1 MNAYSWMKG
10 MLIFLIVISVILML
24 LSFGF
29 LIYFVI
35 NKFYTNFYWSLG
47 GLIISMILV
56 IVLIACYF
64 LINNLSKRKNFK
76 VKEMLFSKPM
86 KIEEFS
92 DYELMNKK
100 LLEFYKNFKI
110 PNSELNENLRNSISK
125 KTNLNSFPKS
135 KDIGFYDKYENRDF
149 VENKTKELWKEITEY
164 FNNSEKGKYYYN
176 AENISAFNNFYKN
189 ITELISYI
197 NIYNNFYR
205 RYSIPSL
212 TPLSV

>member
-176 AENISAFNNFYKN
+176 TENISAFNNFYKN

>member
-100 LLEFYKNFKI
+100 LLEN
-110 PNSELNENLRNSISK
+110 
-125 KTNLNSFPKS
+125 
-135 KDIGFYDKYENRDF
+135 D
-149 VENKTKELWKEITEY
+149 V
-164 FNNSEKGKYYYN
+164 
-176 AENISAFNNFYKN
+176 
-189 ITELISYI
+189 I
-197 NIYNNFYR
+197 NIG
-205 RYSIPSL
+205 SDK
-212 TPLSV
+212 